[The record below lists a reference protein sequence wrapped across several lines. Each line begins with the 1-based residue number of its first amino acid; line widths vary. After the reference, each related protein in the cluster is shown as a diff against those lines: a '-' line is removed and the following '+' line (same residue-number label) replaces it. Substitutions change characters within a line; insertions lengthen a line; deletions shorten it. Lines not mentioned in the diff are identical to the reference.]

1 MDHDNV
7 QTFEDRRDPDAPV
20 TRADL
25 SNVHRQLANGEV
37 RMTAI
42 EAELRTNTALTAD
55 IRALLEA
62 VRGGMRVLG
71 AIGTAAQ
78 WLAKI
83 AGAVAGLYGLWQLI
97 RHGGAPK

>member
-1 MDHDNV
+1 MDESRFH
-7 QTFEDRRDPDAPV
+7 FEERRDPDAPV

-25 SNVHRQLANGEV
+25 ANVHRQLETGEV

-42 EAELRTNTALTAD
+42 EAELRMNTALTAD

-97 RHGGAPK
+97 RHGGSPK